1 MIYTIENEFLRVSA
15 EDDGAQLSSVEL
27 KENGKE
33 FLWQGDPS
41 VWYGRA
47 PVLFPIIGQLLDGKY
62 RYSGREY
69 EMPKHGF
76 ARHSVFAIKEQSEDS
91 MTFSLA
97 SSDETRKCYP
107 FEFELLIKY
116 SVSGHTLRCTSTVIN
131 KTDGEMYFSIGA
143 HPGFN
148 CRIGDA
154 IEFEKGENLR
164 TMRIDSSSILMD
176 ETFPVELENGRTIRL
191 TEHIFDKDAL
201 ILEGLNSESLRLIS
215 SDRTVKFTFGKAP
228 YLGIWAKPN
237 APYVC
242 IEPWYGIN
250 DSHEKKGSIA
260 EKRGI
265 EKLEKGETFS
275 FDWTAELEG

>member
-76 ARHSVFAIKEQSEDS
+76 ARHSVFALKEQSEDS

-107 FEFELLIKY
+107 FEFELRTIFELCDD
-116 SVSGHTLRCTSTVIN
+116 TLNVTYRVTNTGDD
-131 KTDGEMYFSIGA
+131 KMYFSIGA
-143 HPGFN
+143 HEAYACEGGIEDYSVIFEQKEKLDRVLVDGN
-148 CRIGDA
+148 LMTYNRQLIAENTDKLALKNEYFDLDA
-154 IEFEKGENLR
+154 IILDDIKSRKVTVKGENKA
-164 TMRIDSSSILMD
+164 ID
-176 ETFPVELENGRTIRL
+176 
-191 TEHIFDKDAL
+191 
-201 ILEGLNSESLRLIS
+201 
-215 SDRTVKFTFGKAP
+215 VKFDDHD
-228 YLGIWAKPN
+228 YLLIWTKPG
-237 APYVC
+237 AEYIC
-242 IEPWYGIN
+242 IEPWCGIPDYVDSDN
-250 DSHEKKGSIA
+250 DITTKKGIICIDAKESCDRKHTIT
-260 EKRGI
+260 I
-265 EKLEKGETFS
+265 L
-275 FDWTAELEG
+275 

>member
-62 RYSGREY
+62 RYNGREY

-76 ARHSVFAIKEQSEDS
+76 ARHSVFAIKEQSGDS

-154 IEFEKGENLR
+154 IKFEKDENLR
-164 TMRIDSSSILMD
+164 MMRIDSSSILMD

-201 ILEGLNSESLRLIS
+201 ILAGFNSVCLRLVRG
-215 SDRTVKFTFGKAP
+215 DTPVNFTLGKAL
-228 YLGIWAKPN
+228 YLGILAKPN

-242 IEPWYGIN
+242 LEPWYGVN
-250 DSHEKKGSIA
+250 DSCDKKDSIA

>member
-1 MIYTIENEFLRVSA
+1 
-15 EDDGAQLSSVEL
+15 
-27 KENGKE
+27 
-33 FLWQGDPS
+33 
-41 VWYGRA
+41 
-47 PVLFPIIGQLLDGKY
+47 
-62 RYSGREY
+62 
-69 EMPKHGF
+69 MPKHGF
-76 ARHSVFAIKEQSEDS
+76 ARHSVFAIQEQSEDS

-154 IEFEKGENLR
+154 IEFEKDENLR

-176 ETFPVELENGRTIRL
+176 ETFPVELENGHTIRL

-201 ILEGLNSESLRLIS
+201 ILEGLNSESLRLVS
-215 SDRTVKFTFGKAP
+215 GDRTIKFTFGKAP

-242 IEPWYGIN
+242 LEPWYGVN
-250 DSHEKKGSIA
+250 DSCDKKDSIA
-260 EKRGI
+260 KKRGI

>member
-1 MIYTIENEFLRVSA
+1 
-15 EDDGAQLSSVEL
+15 
-27 KENGKE
+27 
-33 FLWQGDPS
+33 
-41 VWYGRA
+41 
-47 PVLFPIIGQLLDGKY
+47 
-62 RYSGREY
+62 
-69 EMPKHGF
+69 
-76 ARHSVFAIKEQSEDS
+76 
-91 MTFSLA
+91 
-97 SSDETRKCYP
+97 
-107 FEFELLIKY
+107 
-116 SVSGHTLRCTSTVIN
+116 
-131 KTDGEMYFSIGA
+131 MYFSIGA

-148 CRIGDA
+148 CCIGDA
-154 IEFEKGENLR
+154 IEFEKDENLR

-201 ILEGLNSESLRLIS
+201 ILEGLNSESLRLVS
-215 SDRTVKFTFGKAP
+215 GDRTVKFTFGKAP

>member
-76 ARHSVFAIKEQSEDS
+76 ARHSVFALKEQSEDS

-131 KTDGEMYFSIGA
+131 KTDGEMCISRSA
-143 HPGFN
+143 
-148 CRIGDA
+148 
-154 IEFEKGENLR
+154 R
-164 TMRIDSSSILMD
+164 TPAS
-176 ETFPVELENGRTIRL
+176 
-191 TEHIFDKDAL
+191 
-201 ILEGLNSESLRLIS
+201 
-215 SDRTVKFTFGKAP
+215 
-228 YLGIWAKPN
+228 
-237 APYVC
+237 
-242 IEPWYGIN
+242 
-250 DSHEKKGSIA
+250 
-260 EKRGI
+260 
-265 EKLEKGETFS
+265 
-275 FDWTAELEG
+275 TAA